1 VGDGETVTDDEPAA
15 YRQSSLQRW
24 ARAAHGWGTHRG
36 TVQSA
41 GQPVSAWLVDAIE
54 PQPGHRVLELAAGL
68 GDTGFLAA
76 ELIQPGGELISSDA
90 VDEMIEHARAR
101 AAELG
106 IENADFRTIDAEWID
121 LPTASL
127 DGVLSRWGYMLLA
140 DPEAALR
147 ETRRVLRPGG
157 RVALAVWTGPED
169 NPWASAPTAELV
181 AIGAIEPP
189 DLDAPNMFALRDPD
203 RIRALLEEAGFT
215 EIEIEQVPVV
225 WRYDDLDAWWDT
237 QLDISTSLAGVVGAL
252 TPAQRDDLRDAIDAR
267 LEQYVQADGSVAIP
281 GRSHVAAASA

>member
-1 VGDGETVTDDEPAA
+1 
-15 YRQSSLQRW
+15 
-24 ARAAHGWGTHRG
+24 
-36 TVQSA
+36 
-41 GQPVSAWLVDAIE
+41 
-54 PQPGHRVLELAAGL
+54 
-68 GDTGFLAA
+68 
-76 ELIQPGGELISSDA
+76 
-90 VDEMIEHARAR
+90 
-101 AAELG
+101 
-106 IENADFRTIDAEWID
+106 
-121 LPTASL
+121 
-127 DGVLSRWGYMLLA
+127 MLLA

-225 WRYDDLDAWWDT
+225 WRYDGLDGWWDT

-252 TPAQRDDLRDAIDAR
+252 TPAQRDDLRAAIDAR